1 MLKIVVPER
10 EYFDENTQEFV
21 PVKQQELILE
31 HSLISISK
39 WEAKW
44 HKPFLAEDKK
54 QDEEFLDYIRCMTL
68 NNVDENVYYSIT
80 RSNMNDILEYIDDSH
95 TATTFSDSRT
105 MEKSKEIITSEIIY
119 YWMILNEIPFE
130 CQKWHINRLL
140 TLIKVCSLKNAPS
153 KKMSKNDILSQ
164 NMSLNKMR
172 RAMLHSKG

>member
-1 MLKIVVPER
+1 MLKITIPEK
-10 EYFDENTQEFV
+10 EYFDEDTEEFV
-21 PVKQQELILE
+21 TTKKQELVLE

-39 WEAKW
+39 WESKW
-44 HKPFLAEDKK
+44 HKPFLSTVKK
-54 QDEEFLDYIRCMTL
+54 TDEEFLDYIRCMTL
-68 NNVDENVYYSIT
+68 NNVDDIVYS
-80 RSNMNDILEYIDDSH
+80 SMSNFNMNEIMEYIDDSY
-95 TATTFSDSRT
+95 TATTFNDADTAKTSN
-105 MEKSKEIITSEIIY
+105 EIITSEIIY

-172 RAMLHSKG
+172 RAMLHSRG

>member
-54 QDEEFLDYIRCMTL
+54 QDDEFLDYIRCMTL
-68 NNVDENVYYSIT
+68 NNVDENIYYSLT
-80 RSNMNDILEYIDDSH
+80 HSNINDILDYIDDSH
-95 TATTFSDSRT
+95 TATTFSDPKA